1 MTDAGPLEQI
11 DDDDDDSDADDLLPP
26 TLAGGAAGASDL
38 PGTGGQGSRGL
49 RDGLCRDLQCFVG
62 F

>member
-11 DDDDDDSDADDLLPP
+11 DDDDDSDADDLLPP

-38 PGTGGQGSRGL
+38 PGTGGPRQMNGGTDCAGTCLLSL
-49 RDGLCRDLQCFVG
+49 VG
-62 F
+62 